1 MSTDAGRSLA
11 RRPGAWLSEP
21 LPQVAISF
29 EFFPPKNA
37 EADAR
42 LWQAIERLAPFR
54 PSYVSVTC
62 GAGGN
67 PAEGTA
73 SLVEAL
79 RARAGLCAVAHLTC
93 ATAPRATID
102 QIAERYWDSGVR
114 HIVALRGD
122 PPKDGVQRQN
132 GAHYGFAADL
142 VAALRRIG
150 DFEISVAAY
159 PEPHPEAA
167 SPEADFDNLKRKI
180 DAGAGRAITQYCFDT
195 DAVLRLRDRMVAAGI
210 TAPLSVGILP
220 VHNFTQVRRFSE
232 RCGAGVPDW
241 LRRSVRRAG
250 RRSRAAGAGRRQRG
264 RRAGPPPDRRGH
276 RGAALLYPQSRRA
289 HDRGLPAARPAPL
302 ARVRRL
308 RPARS

>member
-1 MSTDAGRSLA
+1 MSTDSARSPA
-11 RRPGAWLSEP
+11 WRPCAWLGEP
-21 LPQVAISF
+21 LPEAAISF

-37 EADAR
+37 DAEAR
-42 LWQAIERLAPFR
+42 LWEAVERLAPFQ

-79 RARAGLCAVAHLTC
+79 RARARLCAVAHLTC
-93 ATAPRATID
+93 ATAPREVVD
-102 QIAERYWDSGVR
+102 QIAERYWSAGVR

-122 PPKDGVQRQN
+122 SPKDEVRRAN
-132 GAHYGFAADL
+132 GAYYGFAADL
-142 VAALRRIG
+142 VAALRRLG

-167 SPEADFDNLKRKI
+167 SPEADFDNLRRKI
-180 DAGAGRAITQYCFDT
+180 DAGASRAITQYCFDT
-195 DAVLRLRDRMVAAGI
+195 DAVLRLRDRMAAAGI
-210 TAPLSVGILP
+210 TAPLAVGILP

-241 LRRSVRRAG
+241 LFDLFDGLDDDPEQQALVAASV
-250 RRSRAAGAGRRQRG
+250 AAEQA
-264 RRAGPPPDRRGH
+264 
-276 RGAALLYPQSRRA
+276 
-289 HDRGLPAARPAPL
+289 
-302 ARVRRL
+302 RRL
-308 RPARS
+308 IVEGIKELHFYTLNRAELTIAACRLLGLRPSLACAA